1 MATIAKSTA
10 TLRVFG
16 DDLEPESMTRLFG
29 KEPTDQYR
37 KGETRTTSG
46 GRQYTR
52 KYGMW
57 RLGCEDRTPE
67 ALDEQIAQIL
77 NGLTEDLLVW
87 QSVTSKYTVN
97 IFCGV
102 FMNESN
108 EGFCLSPMTLAA
120 LGARRIEIQFDVY
133 APTEEDNGSGIASS
147 DA

>member
-16 DDLEPESMTRLFG
+16 DDLEPESVTRLLG
-29 KEPTDQYR
+29 TEPTDQYR

-57 RLGCEDRTPE
+57 RLGCEDCAPE
-67 ALDEQIAQIL
+67 ALDEQIAEIL
-77 NGLTEDLLVW
+77 NGLTDDLLVW
-87 QSVTSKYTVN
+87 QSVTSKYTVD

-108 EGFCLSPMTLAA
+108 EGFCLSPITLAA

-133 APTEEDNGSGIASS
+133 ASTKKDNGSGVASS